1 MKKLHLGVL
10 IATLLIVVG
19 GLLGYTLVRSGTF
32 PVALVNGKVI
42 FLSTVQENVDA
53 SIRLYEQ
60 SPELLSD
67 ESVQLLFKRGSG
79 KELFKKT
86 FESLI
91 INTIIKTKTSSE
103 MKDTARDKID
113 MELRE
118 SDLATLRA
126 SVDFVYE
133 WDFSKFR
140 ERILEPQAIEE
151 ILVEEKGEDFES
163 WLDNELNSANVN
175 IWFLPFEW
183 ERGELRGK

>member
-1 MKKLHLGVL
+1 MTKLHLGVL

-19 GLLGYTLVRSGTF
+19 GLLGYILVRNGAF
-32 PVALVNGKVI
+32 PVAMVNGKII

-60 SPELLSD
+60 SPKLSED
-67 ESVQLLFKRGSG
+67 ESVRSLFKGGS
-79 KELFKKT
+79 KEELFKKT

-91 INTIIKTKTSSE
+91 VNTVIKTRTSSE
-103 MKDTARDKID
+103 VKDMARDKID
-113 MELRE
+113 TELRE
-118 SDLATLRA
+118 SDFATLRA

-151 ILVEEKGEDFES
+151 VLIEEKGEEFRL
-163 WLDNELNSANVN
+163 WLDRELASADIS

-183 ERGELRGK
+183 DKGGLRGK